1 VEEGIIERLVKRV
14 ENVPLIN
21 KEANEIAWK
30 RHNYIPVFAL
40 EVQDILS
47 QILSSNY
54 VVETANLTI
63 ADVEYRSWH
72 SKTYC
77 KDADCIAEQLLY
89 EKLAE
94 ILQRLP
100 KQPLH
105 SFTVKEWRHY
115 CGASP
120 VYHRY
125 NIVILRMPNI
135 YYAEVFYNGGR
146 CWHAEYYHIVG
157 VGIEH
162 KSEFLTDG
170 CVDWEMFVNP
180 PKPQP

>member
-1 VEEGIIERLVKRV
+1 VIERLIKRL

-30 RHNYIPVFAL
+30 RHKIMPLLVDEIA
-40 EVQDILS
+40 DMLS
-47 QILSSNY
+47 QILSDNY
-54 VVETANLTI
+54 VVIMPSLII
-63 ADVEYRSWH
+63 ADIKYRSWH
-72 SKTYC
+72 SRTYC
-77 KDADCIAEQLLY
+77 RDADCIGEQRQY
-89 EKLAE
+89 DKLIE
-94 ILQRLP
+94 ILQQLS
-100 KQPLH
+100 KPL
-105 SFTVKEWRHY
+105 KEVVVPEWKHY

-125 NIVILRMPNI
+125 NIIILKTGGQ
-135 YYAEVFYNGGR
+135 YYAEVIYSGGR

>member
-1 VEEGIIERLVKRV
+1 VEEGIIERLVKRL

-30 RHNYIPVFAL
+30 RHKIMPLLVDEIA
-40 EVQDILS
+40 DMLS
-47 QILSSNY
+47 QILSDNY
-54 VVETANLTI
+54 VVIMPSLII

-77 KDADCIAEQLLY
+77 KDADCLAEQRQYNELV
-89 EKLAE
+89 E
-94 ILQRLP
+94 ILQRLSKP
-100 KQPLH
+100 
-105 SFTVKEWRHY
+105 SKEVVVPEWKHY

-125 NIVILRMPNI
+125 NIVILRKPV
-135 YYAEVFYNGGR
+135 YYALVAYNGGR